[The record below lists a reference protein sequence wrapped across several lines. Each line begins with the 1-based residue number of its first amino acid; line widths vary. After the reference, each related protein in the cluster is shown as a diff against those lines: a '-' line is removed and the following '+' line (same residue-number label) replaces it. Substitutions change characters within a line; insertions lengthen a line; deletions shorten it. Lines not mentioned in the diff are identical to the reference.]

1 MKNILFLFLF
11 IPLISIGQ
19 ATIKGTV
26 TDSFN
31 SPLPG
36 ASIYNS
42 SYQKSSTSN
51 KIGTF
56 DAFCIS
62 FIRVRELLASPYHRC
77 IPPIPS
83 EEICINISFHFFS
96 SLFSLLV

>member
-31 SPLPG
+31 SPLTG

-42 SYQKSSTSN
+42 SNQN
-51 KIGTF
+51 LQLQIILG
-56 DAFCIS
+56 
-62 FIRVRELLASPYHRC
+62 LL
-77 IPPIPS
+77 
-83 EEICINISFHFFS
+83 
-96 SLFSLLV
+96 

>member
-42 SYQKSSTSN
+42 SNQKSSTSN
-51 KIGTF
+51 NIG
-56 DAFCIS
+56 AFIINGAIGDVITVS
-62 FIRVRELLASPYHRC
+62 RMSVFKFKLLKC
-77 IPPIPS
+77 LI
-83 EEICINISFHFFS
+83 
-96 SLFSLLV
+96 